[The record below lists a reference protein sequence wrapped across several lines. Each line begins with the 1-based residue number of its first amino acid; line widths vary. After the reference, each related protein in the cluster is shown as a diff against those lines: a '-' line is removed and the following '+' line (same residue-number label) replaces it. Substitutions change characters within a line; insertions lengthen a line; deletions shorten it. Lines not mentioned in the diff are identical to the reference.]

1 MKSSTNRKT
10 ALLGTVLVLLAAA
23 CWSVIGLFV
32 RALYAADLGVWEI
45 TLIRM
50 GVGLSAM
57 AVYLLIFHRELLRI
71 RLRDLWCFAGAGI
84 LSLLCMNFCY
94 NQAVQVTS
102 LALAGTLLY
111 TAPTFVML
119 MSLVFFRERMTKRK
133 LLCLVLAFAGCAL
146 VSGIARGRL
155 SLTPKALLLG
165 LGSGLSY
172 ALYSIFSRFALDRG
186 YNSWTITFYSFV
198 FCTLGC
204 AVFAHPAAI
213 AGAASAQPSLLAP
226 MAMLGLIT
234 GFAAF
239 VLYTNGLRFLETG
252 RASVIAS
259 LELVFGALVGLIAY
273 GERVGADAAAGI
285 ALILIAV
292 VILSGAKKVNNS

>member
-1 MKSSTNRKT
+1 
-10 ALLGTVLVLLAAA
+10 
-23 CWSVIGLFV
+23 
-32 RALYAADLGVWEI
+32 
-45 TLIRM
+45 
-50 GVGLSAM
+50 
-57 AVYLLIFHRELLRI
+57 
-71 RLRDLWCFAGAGI
+71 
-84 LSLLCMNFCY
+84 MNFCY

-133 LLCLVLAFAGCAL
+133 LLCLVLAFVGCAL

-213 AGAASAQPSLLAP
+213 AGAAAARPMLLAP

-273 GERVGADAAAGI
+273 GERVGTDAVAGI
-285 ALILIAV
+285 ALILTAV
-292 VILSGAKKVNNS
+292 AILSGVKKVNIK

>member
-1 MKSSTNRKT
+1 MQNNRKS

-32 RALYAADLGVWEI
+32 RALSAAGLGIWEI
-45 TLIRM
+45 TLVRM
-50 GVGLSAM
+50 GAGLVAM
-57 AVYLLIFHRELLRI
+57 AIYLLLFHRELLRI

-84 LSLLCMNFCY
+84 GSLLCMNYCY

-119 MSLVFFRERMTKRK
+119 MSLLFFRERMTKRK
-133 LLCLVLAFAGCAL
+133 LLCLLLAFAGCAL

-155 SLTPKALLLG
+155 SLTPTALALG

-172 ALYSIFSRFALDRG
+172 ALYSIFGRFALDRG
-186 YNSWTITFYSFV
+186 YSSWTVTFYSFA
-198 FCTLGC
+198 FCVLGC
-204 AVFAHPAAI
+204 LLFAHPAAI
-213 AGAASAQPSLLAP
+213 VWAAAARPSLLVP
-226 MAMLGLIT
+226 MALLGLVT
-234 GFAAF
+234 GFSAF

-273 GERVGADAAAGI
+273 GERVGADALAGI
-285 ALILIAV
+285 ALILTAV
-292 VILSGAKKVNNS
+292 AILSKVEKK

>member
-1 MKSSTNRKT
+1 MKTRKPI
-10 ALLGTVLVLLAAA
+10 LGTVLVLLAAA

-32 RALYAADLGVWEI
+32 RALGKAELGVWEI
-45 TLIRM
+45 TLVRM
-50 GVGLSAM
+50 GVGLLAM
-57 AVYLLIFHRELLRI
+57 AVYLALFHRELLRI
-71 RLRDLWCFAGAGI
+71 RVRDLWCFAGAGI
-84 LSLLCMNFCY
+84 LSLLCMNYCY

-133 LLCLVLAFAGCAL
+133 LLCLLLAFAGCAL
-146 VSGIARGRL
+146 VSGIARGSL
-155 SLTPKALLLG
+155 ALTPAALLLG
-165 LGSGLSY
+165 FGSGLSY

-204 AVFAHPAAI
+204 AVFARPAAI
-213 AGAASAQPSLLAP
+213 AGAVSAQPPLLVP
-226 MAMLGLIT
+226 MALLGLVT

-273 GERVGADAAAGI
+273 GERVGADALAGI

-292 VILSGAKKVNNS
+292 AILSGAEKK

>member
-1 MKSSTNRKT
+1 
-10 ALLGTVLVLLAAA
+10 
-23 CWSVIGLFV
+23 
-32 RALYAADLGVWEI
+32 
-45 TLIRM
+45 
-50 GVGLSAM
+50 M
-57 AVYLLIFHRELLRI
+57 AVYLILFHRELFRI

-119 MSLVFFRERMTKRK
+119 MSLLFFHERMTGRK
-133 LLCLVLAFAGCAL
+133 LLCLILAFVGCAL

-155 SLTPKALLLG
+155 SLTPTALLLG

-172 ALYSIFSRFALDRG
+172 ALYSIFGRFALDRG
-186 YNSWTITFYSFV
+186 YNSWTVTFYSFA
-198 FCTLGC
+198 FCALGC
-204 AVFAHPAAI
+204 L
-213 AGAASAQPSLLAP
+213 LLARP
-226 MAMLGLIT
+226 GEIFAAAAARPALLVTMALHGLIT

-252 RASVIAS
+252 RASVVAS

-273 GERVGADAAAGI
+273 GEAVSADALAGI
-285 ALILIAV
+285 VLILGAV
-292 VILSGAKKVNNS
+292 AILSGEKK

>member
-1 MKSSTNRKT
+1 MKNNRKSI
-10 ALLGTVLVLLAAA
+10 LGTILVLLAAA
-23 CWSVIGLFV
+23 CWSIIGLFV
-32 RALYAADLGVWEI
+32 RTLSEAGLDVWDI
-45 TLIRM
+45 TLVRI
-50 GVGLSAM
+50 GVGLLAM
-57 AVYLLIFHRELLRI
+57 AVYLILFHRELFRI

-119 MSLVFFRERMTKRK
+119 MSLLFFHERMTGRK
-133 LLCLVLAFAGCAL
+133 LLCLILAFVGCAL

-155 SLTPKALLLG
+155 SLTPTALLLG

-172 ALYSIFSRFALDRG
+172 ALYSIFGRFALDRG
-186 YNSWTITFYSFV
+186 YSSWTVTFYSFA
-198 FCTLGC
+198 FCALGC
-204 AVFAHPAAI
+204 L
-213 AGAASAQPSLLAP
+213 LLARP
-226 MAMLGLIT
+226 GEIFAAAAARPALLVTMALHGLIT

-252 RASVIAS
+252 RASVVAS

-273 GERVGADAAAGI
+273 GEAVSADALAGI
-285 ALILIAV
+285 VLILGAV
-292 VILSGAKKVNNS
+292 AILSGEKK

>member
-1 MKSSTNRKT
+1 MKNSTNRKT

-32 RALYAADLGVWEI
+32 RALYAAGLGVWEI
-45 TLIRM
+45 TLIRI
-50 GVGLSAM
+50 GVGLTAM
-57 AVYLLIFHRELLRI
+57 AVYLLLFHRELLRI

-94 NQAVQVTS
+94 NQAVQLTS

-119 MSLVFFRERMTKRK
+119 MSLIFFREHMTKRK
-133 LLCLVLAFAGCAL
+133 LLCLLLAFAGCAL

-155 SLTPKALLLG
+155 ALTPTALLLG

-172 ALYSIFSRFALDRG
+172 ALYSIFSRFALDRD
-186 YNSWTITFYSFV
+186 YSSWTITFYSFV
-198 FCTLGC
+198 FCALGC
-204 AVFAHPAAI
+204 LICARPGMIVKAA
-213 AGAASAQPSLLAP
+213 AAQPALLVP
-226 MAMLGLIT
+226 MALLGLIT

-273 GERVGADAAAGI
+273 GERVGADALAGI
-285 ALILIAV
+285 VLILLAV
-292 VILSGAKKVNNS
+292 TILSGARKSEH

>member
-1 MKSSTNRKT
+1 MKKGN
-10 ALLGTVLVLLAAA
+10 AVFGTVLVLLAAA

-32 RALYAADLGVWEI
+32 RALWAAELGVWEI

-50 GVGLSAM
+50 GIGLLAM
-57 AVYLLIFHRELLRI
+57 AVYLLLFHRELLRV

-119 MSLVFFRERMTKRK
+119 MSLAFFHERMTKRK
-133 LLCLVLAFAGCAL
+133 LLCLLLAFGGCAL
-146 VSGIARGRL
+146 VSGVARGRL
-155 SLTPKALLLG
+155 ALTPAALLLG

-186 YNSWTITFYSFV
+186 CNSWTITFYSFV

-204 AVFAHPAAI
+204 AVFARPAAI
-213 AGAASAQPSLLAP
+213 SGAVAARPSLLLP
-226 MAMLGLIT
+226 MALLGLVT

-252 RASVIAS
+252 RASVVAS

-273 GERVGADAAAGI
+273 GERVGVDALAGI
-285 ALILIAV
+285 VLILAAV
-292 VILSGAKKVNNS
+292 AILSNVEKK

>member
-1 MKSSTNRKT
+1 MKRRKSI
-10 ALLGTVLVLLAAA
+10 LGTVLVLLAAA
-23 CWSVIGLFV
+23 CWSIIGLFV
-32 RALYAADLGVWEI
+32 RALSAAGLGVWEI

-50 GVGLSAM
+50 GVGLAAM
-57 AVYLLIFHRELLRI
+57 AVYLLLFHRELLRI

-119 MSLVFFRERMTKRK
+119 MSLVFFHERMTRRK
-133 LLCLVLAFAGCAL
+133 LLCLVLAFIGCAL

-155 SLTPKALLLG
+155 SLTPTALLLG

-172 ALYSIFSRFALDRG
+172 ALYSIFGRFALDRG
-186 YNSWTITFYSFV
+186 YNSWTVTFYSFA
-198 FCTLGC
+198 FCALGC
-204 AVFAHPAAI
+204 LLFSHPGEIFAAA
-213 AGAASAQPSLLAP
+213 AAQPSLLVP
-226 MAMLGLIT
+226 MALHGLIT

-252 RASVIAS
+252 QASVVAS

-273 GERVGADAAAGI
+273 GESVSADALAGI
-285 ALILIAV
+285 ALILGAV
-292 VILSGAKKVNNS
+292 SILSIAEKK

>member
-1 MKSSTNRKT
+1 MKTRNS
-10 ALLGTVLVLLAAA
+10 LLGTVLVVLAAA

-32 RALYAADLGVWEI
+32 RALGAAGLGVWEI

-50 GVGLSAM
+50 GVGLLAM
-57 AVYLLIFHRELLRI
+57 TVYLLLFHRDLLHIRI
-71 RLRDLWCFAGAGI
+71 RDLWCFAGAGI
-84 LSLLCMNFCY
+84 LSLLFMNYCY
-94 NQAVQVTS
+94 NQAVQLTS

-119 MSLVFFRERMTKRK
+119 MSLVFFHERMTGRK
-133 LLCLVLAFAGCAL
+133 LLCLFLAFVGCAL

-155 SLTPKALLLG
+155 SLKPAALLLG

-172 ALYSIFSRFALDRG
+172 ALYSIFSRFALYRG
-186 YNSWTITFYSFV
+186 YNSWTISFYSFV

-204 AVFAHPAAI
+204 AVFSRPAMI
-213 AGAASAQPSLLAP
+213 AVAAAARPSLLVP
-226 MAMLGLIT
+226 MALLGLIT

-259 LELVFGALVGLIAY
+259 LELVFGAIVGVIAY
-273 GERVGADAAAGI
+273 GESVGADAAAGI

-292 VILSGAKKVNNS
+292 AVLSGAKKVNIK

>member
-1 MKSSTNRKT
+1 MKNSTNRKT

-32 RALYAADLGVWEI
+32 RALYAAGLGVWEI
-45 TLIRM
+45 TLIRI
-50 GVGLSAM
+50 GVGLTAM
-57 AVYLLIFHRELLRI
+57 AIYLLLFHRELLRI

-94 NQAVQVTS
+94 NQAVHVTS

-119 MSLVFFRERMTKRK
+119 MSLLFFRERMTKRK
-133 LLCLVLAFAGCAL
+133 LLCLLLAFAGCAL
-146 VSGIARGRL
+146 VSGIARGHL
-155 SLTPKALLLG
+155 ALTSTALLLG

-172 ALYSIFSRFALDRG
+172 ALYSVFSRFALNRG
-186 YNSWTITFYSFV
+186 CSSWTITFYSFV
-198 FCTLGC
+198 FCALGC
-204 AVFAHPAAI
+204 LIFARPAAI
-213 AGAASAQPSLLAP
+213 AAAVAAQPPLLLP
-226 MAMLGLIT
+226 MALLGLVT

-273 GERVGADAAAGI
+273 GERVGADALAGI
-285 ALILIAV
+285 VLILVAV
-292 VILSGAKKVNNS
+292 AILSGAEKK

>member
-1 MKSSTNRKT
+1 MRSSTRKG
-10 ALLGTVLVLLAAA
+10 ALGTVLVLLAAA

-32 RALYAADLGVWEI
+32 RALGAADLGVWEI

-50 GVGLSAM
+50 GVGLLAM
-57 AVYLLIFHRELLRI
+57 AVYLALFHRELLRI
-71 RLRDLWCFAGAGI
+71 RARALWCFAGSGI

-94 NQAVQVTS
+94 NQAVQATS

-133 LLCLVLAFAGCAL
+133 LVCLLLAFAGCAL
-146 VSGIARGRL
+146 VSGIAKGHL
-155 SLTPKALLLG
+155 ALTPKALLLG

-172 ALYSIFSRFALDRG
+172 ALYSIFSRFALNRS
-186 YNSWTITFYSFV
+186 YNSWTVTFYSFA

-204 AVFAHPAAI
+204 AIFARPGVIFSAV
-213 AGAASAQPSLLAP
+213 GAQPALLLP
-226 MAMLGLIT
+226 MALLGLIP

-252 RASVIAS
+252 RASVVAS
-259 LELVFGALVGLIAY
+259 LELVFGALVGWIAY
-273 GERVGADAAAGI
+273 GERVGPDALAGI
-285 ALILIAV
+285 VLILIAV
-292 VILSGAKKVNNS
+292 AILSGAQKK

>member
-1 MKSSTNRKT
+1 MKSSRNTF
-10 ALLGTVLVLLAAA
+10 LGTVLVLLAAA

-32 RALYAADLGVWEI
+32 RALSAAGLGVWEI
-45 TLIRM
+45 SLIRM
-50 GVGLSAM
+50 GIGLAAM
-57 AVYLLIFHRELLRI
+57 AVYLLTFHREHLRV
-71 RLRDLWCFAGAGI
+71 RMKDLWCFVGAGI
-84 LSLLCMNFCY
+84 LSLLCMNLCY
-94 NQAVQVTS
+94 NQAVQYTS

-119 MSLVFFRERMTKRK
+119 MSLVFFRERMTGRK
-133 LLCLVLAFAGCAL
+133 LLCLLLAFAGCAL

-155 SLTPKALLLG
+155 ALTPLALALG

-172 ALYSIFSRFALDRG
+172 ALYSIFSRFALDRR
-186 YNSWTITFYSFV
+186 YNSWTITFYSFA

-204 AVFAHPAAI
+204 AVFAKPAAI
-213 AGAASAQPSLLAP
+213 VTAVAAGPSLLLP
-226 MAMLGLIT
+226 MALLGLIT

-273 GERVGADAAAGI
+273 GERIGADAVAGI
-285 ALILIAV
+285 VLILAAV
-292 VILSGAKKVNNS
+292 AILSSVKKK